1 MINMKDM
8 TVSALSELTAS
19 ASAAPGGGSI
29 SAMAGAY
36 AAALCGMVAKLTVSK
51 PGYEE
56 AIPQMEEI
64 NRGSEELR
72 LELLEDIQKDS
83 ESFNA
88 YMEALTL
95 PKDTEEEKALRRQ
108 AMQEALKG
116 ACRVPLRVAGKCQR
130 VLEMASIAVARGN
143 INTASDAMVAVLLG
157 RASVLGAVNNV
168 LINLGG
174 IKDEAFVEEMRSAC
188 RELEN
193 TANRVEQAAQ
203 ATLHSR

>member
-1 MINMKDM
+1 MTNMKDM
-8 TVSALSELTAS
+8 SVTALSELTAS
-19 ASAAPGGGSI
+19 SSAAPGGGSI

-36 AAALCGMVAKLTVSK
+36 AAALCAMVARLTIPK
-51 PGYEE
+51 QGYEDT
-56 AIPQMEEI
+56 IPQMEEI
-64 NRGSEELR
+64 LKDSETLR
-72 LELLEDIQKDS
+72 AELLEDIQKDS

-95 PKDTEEEKALRRQ
+95 PKDSEEEKARRRQ

-116 ACRVPLRVAGKCQR
+116 ACKVPLHVAGKCQK
-130 VLEMASIAVARGN
+130 VLEMAAVAVERGN

-174 IKDEAFVEEMRSAC
+174 IKDEEFVNEMKAAC
-188 RELEN
+188 RKLEGR
-193 TANRVEQAAQ
+193 ANQVEQAAQ
-203 ATLHSR
+203 VTLHSR

>member
-1 MINMKDM
+1 MMNMKDM
-8 TVSALSELTAS
+8 SVTAFSELTAS
-19 ASAAPGGGSI
+19 SSAAPGGGSI

-36 AAALCGMVAKLTVSK
+36 AAALCGMVAKLTIPK
-51 PGYEE
+51 QGYEDT
-56 AIPQMEEI
+56 IPQMEEI
-64 NRGSEELR
+64 ERGSEALR

-95 PKDTEEEKALRRQ
+95 PKGSEEEKALRRQ

-116 ACRVPLRVAGKCQR
+116 ACRVPLHVAGKCLR

-174 IKDEAFVEEMRSAC
+174 IKDEAFVEEMRAAC
-188 RELEN
+188 RKLEN
-193 TANRVEQAAQ
+193 KANQVEQAAQ
-203 ATLHSR
+203 ATLHAR